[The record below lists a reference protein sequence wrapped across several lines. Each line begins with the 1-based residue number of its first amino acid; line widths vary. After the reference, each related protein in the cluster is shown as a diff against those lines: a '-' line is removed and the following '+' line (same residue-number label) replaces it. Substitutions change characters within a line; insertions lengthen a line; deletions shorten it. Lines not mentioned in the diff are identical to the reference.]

1 MLRFTGLG
9 LVLVLAALVSTPLR
23 AQDQTLAD
31 IRQEL
36 SILFVDVQ
44 RLKRELSTTGGGST
58 TVGGGSALQRLD
70 QIESEMVRLTSKIEQ
85 LDNRINRIVSDGT
98 NRIGDLEFR
107 LVELEGGDLGALD
120 ETSTLG
126 GDVDN
131 SQVAVIQPAD
141 TGSAELAMGEQGDFD
156 RAKKALDTG
165 SYQDA
170 ADKFLV
176 FTTTY
181 TGGPLTGDAH
191 YHRGQA
197 LFALGETGDAAR
209 AFLESF
215 SGSPK
220 SGRAPDALY
229 ELGKSL
235 GALGQ
240 LNEACISLAE
250 VEIRFPGSSAVGDAQ
265 AALQQL
271 GCN

>member
-1 MLRFTGLG
+1 MVRFTGLG
-9 LVLVLAALVSTPLR
+9 LILVLAAMVSTPLR

-44 RLKRELSTTGGGST
+44 RLKRELSTTGGVSGT
-58 TVGGGSALQRLD
+58 AVGGSSLQRLD
-70 QIESEMVRLTSKIEQ
+70 QIEAEMVRLTSKTEQ
-85 LDNRINRIVSDGT
+85 LENRINRIVKDGT

-107 LVELEGGDLGALD
+107 LVELEGGDLGALG

-126 GDVDN
+126 GDAGND
-131 SQVAVIQPAD
+131 QVAVIEPAD

-165 SYQDA
+165 QYQEA
-170 ADKFLV
+170 VDKFAL
-176 FTTTY
+176 FATTY

-197 LFALGETGDAAR
+197 LFALGKTADAAR
-209 AFLESF
+209 AYLESF
-215 SGSPK
+215 SGSPN
-220 SGRAPDALY
+220 SPRAPDALY
-229 ELGKSL
+229 ELGRSL

-240 LNEACISLAE
+240 QNEACISLAE
-250 VEIRFPGSSAVGDAQ
+250 VEIRFPGSSAVGDAR